1 MDRLQQTMAL
11 LATTFG
17 LFLLLLPQVQCQTAG
32 TYVIIGVLGLSC
44 VPIMCECMYVCVCDG
59 AVLLLLSFFA
69 RIVLADLQYWKI
81 VHCRQSSGE
90 SFWSAEG
97 RRWILGLSYIP
108 HISPPCLHLAILD
121 AGACNGVDCQQG
133 QCVVLSNNSYPTNI
147 LSPYKCQCNPGWTTM
162 ESLVTGLPLLL
173 TLPCTVPNCKL
184 FFLPELEVLQA
195 ITMHDRK
202 IRFCWFFCNLLDCL
216 SNNNLRYKAKLFDVY
231 KRMGLWGKKTFK
243 YTTTLVFWLWTM
255 FFVFPASS
263 CLVLD
268 DF

>member
-97 RRWILGLSYIP
+97 RR
-108 HISPPCLHLAILD
+108 
-121 AGACNGVDCQQG
+121 
-133 QCVVLSNNSYPTNI
+133 
-147 LSPYKCQCNPGWTTM
+147 
-162 ESLVTGLPLLL
+162 
-173 TLPCTVPNCKL
+173 
-184 FFLPELEVLQA
+184 
-195 ITMHDRK
+195 
-202 IRFCWFFCNLLDCL
+202 
-216 SNNNLRYKAKLFDVY
+216 
-231 KRMGLWGKKTFK
+231 
-243 YTTTLVFWLWTM
+243 
-255 FFVFPASS
+255 
-263 CLVLD
+263 
-268 DF
+268 